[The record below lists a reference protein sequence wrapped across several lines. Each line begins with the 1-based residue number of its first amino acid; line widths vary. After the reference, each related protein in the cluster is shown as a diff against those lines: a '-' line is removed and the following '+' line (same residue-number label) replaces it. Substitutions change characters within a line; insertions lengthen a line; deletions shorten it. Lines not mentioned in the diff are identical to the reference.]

1 MSTINKQM
9 NSLIGVPTPVNA
21 KDWKP
26 YNPESTSDSTNP
38 FAGGLEKAASEYDR
52 SDAMRLAATLGVTD
66 TIRGVK
72 QISGFDKVDMAV
84 DQKLLNKL
92 MEHPEW
98 GGDIKWTYFGSL
110 LLDPIGWLTPAS
122 KVAQLAKAGYKFT
135 KLQKARKLAV
145 SGATWGGIGG
155 YTGYVDPDSS
165 DRVFNTIT
173 GAAGG
178 AILAPALGVP
188 AEALGKFIASKTP
201 KQLTDNPQGIVK
213 ELTGL
218 DTARL
223 ANPVKSFYYKNFQPA
238 AQKYEDLKKQYVYKP
253 IILDNPIAS
262 FSAGGGAF
270 AGNYLFGDDI
280 DKYINRLEDERDMD
294 TGPWRS
300 ALKTTLMFGA
310 GALGFGAA
318 KKIKIKGEAAQDF
331 IGRRVIANYKL
342 SDEVIKLKT
351 EAYLNFNDAA
361 YKFTDLAERAKTL
374 SEDDKKILYY
384 FLDGQEDNIADLS
397 KEAMEIGSEARK
409 LIQETG
415 QRMVD
420 AGMLKPSTFHENMN
434 RYIHR
439 TYGKKL
445 SPKLLKELGIS
456 VDDPILKGE
465 GKLKIIGSELKN
477 RGHIEHVNIKEKD
490 TIARLESLGYEKFG
504 KQKGGIQDYRIQ
516 LTAAQRKAQDE
527 IEDGAF
533 AIKATGDLMLN
544 DLTAYK
550 FYRDINIKF
559 GYANAGELERLRKL
573 STNKKVSED
582 ERVFAS
588 KLYKEYKNS
597 GRKTYDEL
605 TPEEQADFVQIDVKK
620 IPKTGLQKYGDL
632 AGRWIPKDIAQD
644 IIVTRKFTDGEGFF
658 GTLYNNKY
666 FQEYRRY
673 NAMWKRTKTSWN
685 PTVHTNNIMSN
696 FFLLDIYNI
705 PVDTF
710 LEHGLKVYTK
720 KGQENLNKLDLGFG
734 ESNTYEDL
742 VRLGVFDAGL
752 AKAELRIGDAD
763 WKTTYLKKFHA
774 LKLRRRFEKTGKFEE
789 DALGEADDIIEM
801 SVDIA
806 GKNYQKYVDWI
817 KNKNPLKWL
826 DKTATDLYQR
836 EDQMFRVAMYIDRVQ
851 KRMPELDQLT
861 KGSPEYNRAI
871 EEIKRS
877 AGDEAKKGFIDYNIQ
892 PPLINFIRDTGLPF
906 FSYTYRIIPIL
917 AKTATLQPS
926 KFAKWAA
933 LGYALDYAGRER
945 TKQETEYERALM
957 DEKRLSRAFGLPFM
971 PPTFIKLGDPL
982 RSAEVF
988 AQKRFD
994 FALGWG
1000 LDRDENGNK
1009 LPQTS
1014 HFMDT
1019 TRFIPGADMLGQT
1032 TPEQGG
1038 KIAGLPAPFQ
1048 PTGGLA
1054 GEFFLPLLTGKD
1066 PFTGKLIPEDQAGI
1080 FSTLFGADRLDFS
1093 FARLVPNNP
1102 LLGISG
1108 LQKLFGSDE
1117 RTDFYDSWSHKKIM
1131 NALERRPDSSAYTP
1145 DLSVLNAIVQT
1156 VGIKIWPIDTQKLR
1170 AVYTSKYQKDI
1181 RDLQDLIKKR
1191 EREIAKY
1198 RGTDLY
1204 DKKEEKKREYAE
1216 ELQARMEDI
1225 LIEAR
1230 IVDAKQFKRRK
1241 REFGE
1246 VPAAIL
1252 GLNDE

>member
-1 MSTINKQM
+1 M
-9 NSLIGVPTPVNA
+9 LIFDIGSNR
-21 KDWKP
+21 
-26 YNPESTSDSTNP
+26 
-38 FAGGLEKAASEYDR
+38 FAFT
-52 SDAMRLAATLGVTD
+52 DACRERYSNCNIV
-66 TIRGVK
+66 
-72 QISGFDKVDMAV
+72 AV
-84 DQKLLNKL
+84 DPIYEFYENYDAIKHEGRLKYLNK
-92 MEHPEW
+92 
-98 GGDIKWTYFGSL
+98 I
-110 LLDPIGWLTPAS
+110 
-122 KVAQLAKAGYKFT
+122 
-135 KLQKARKLAV
+135 V
-145 SGATWGGIGG
+145 SDKSNSTETIQINIREPGMSS
-155 YTGYVDPDSS
+155 VSS
-165 DRVFNTIT
+165 DFMNKSRFIKGNDHILTNYRKNGITFINENPDKISWLPFSPSNLVDTKTFKKAIINRFETIDGFLKTIYFENLVPRDAQTIT
-173 GAAGG
+173 LDKMIELYGQPDLIKIDVEGYEG
-178 AILAPALGVP
+178 TVLRGLT
-188 AEALGKFIASKTP
+188 SK
-201 KQLTDNPQGIVK
+201 
-213 ELTGL
+213 
-218 DTARL
+218 
-223 ANPVKSFYYKNFQPA
+223 
-238 AQKYEDLKKQYVYKP
+238 
-253 IILDNPIAS
+253 
-262 FSAGGGAF
+262 
-270 AGNYLFGDDI
+270 
-280 DKYINRLEDERDMD
+280 
-294 TGPWRS
+294 
-300 ALKTTLMFGA
+300 
-310 GALGFGAA
+310 A
-318 KKIKIKGEAAQDF
+318 KKLCFEWSEEF
-331 IGRRVIANYKL
+331 P
-342 SDEVIKLKT
+342 E
-351 EAYLNFNDAA
+351 ELNNCI
-361 YKFTDLAERAKTL
+361 T
-374 SEDDKKILYY
+374 IL
-384 FLDGQEDNIADLS
+384 
-397 KEAMEIGSEARK
+397 
-409 LIQETG
+409 
-415 QRMVD
+415 
-420 AGMLKPSTFHENMN
+420 EN
-434 RYIHR
+434 
-439 TYGKKL
+439 
-445 SPKLLKELGIS
+445 
-456 VDDPILKGE
+456 
-465 GKLKIIGSELKN
+465 
-477 RGHIEHVNIKEKD
+477 
-490 TIARLESLGYEKFG
+490 LGYEKFG

-516 LTAAQRKAQDE
+516 LNAAQRKALDE

-550 FYRDINIKF
+550 FYRDINTKF
-559 GYANAGELERLRKL
+559 GYANASELERLRKL

-605 TPEEQADFVQIDVKK
+605 TPEEQADFVQIDFKK

-632 AGRWIPKDIAQD
+632 AGRWIPKDIAED

-658 GTLYNNKY
+658 GTIYNNKY

-696 FFLLDIYNI
+696 FFLLDIYNV

-774 LKLRRRFEKTGKFEE
+774 LKLRRRFEKTGSLATRSLPGKFEE

-817 KNKNPLKWL
+817 KNKNPIKWL

-877 AGDEAKKGFIDYNIQ
+877 AADEAKKGFIDYNIQ

-1117 RTDFYDSWSHKKIM
+1117 RTDFYDSWAHKKIM

-1181 RDLQDLIKKR
+1181 RDLEDLIKKR
-1191 EREIAKY
+1191 EKEIAKY

-1216 ELQARMEDI
+1216 ELKARMEDI

-1241 REFGE
+1241 RKFGE